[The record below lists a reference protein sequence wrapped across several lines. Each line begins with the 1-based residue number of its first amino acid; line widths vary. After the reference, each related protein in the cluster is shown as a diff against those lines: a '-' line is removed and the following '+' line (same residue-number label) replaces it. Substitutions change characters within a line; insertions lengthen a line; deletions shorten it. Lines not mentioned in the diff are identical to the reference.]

1 MSQYCLIQ
9 NVAGTLLNAVG
20 GELSA
25 TADADDTCLWQR
37 EDDHLVHVASRLRL
51 ISEPVEAEGVQCMT
65 LEDGAPVEGAPFHIV
80 EGPQQTPSSHLDEL
94 RSQGFTVV
102 RHVMD
107 DAAIAR
113 LKAGI
118 SRERAEYH
126 AHETSHDGSF
136 WIVNSLIWSVEVAR
150 AASHPVALWII
161 RQYMRTEEIH
171 FCHQPVITTVKPADL
186 LAGTF
191 PDDGWHT
198 DYPYHPKLLPED
210 FHGTTPPARGA
221 TPALPYA
228 SAVAEHSPAEG
239 SHGSTPPLTGER
251 PALSYASAVGEDSPA
266 EGSWPEHPP
275 LGVQFNICVDAFR
288 ADNAATQYVPGSHL
302 SRTRPPRDFNVG
314 GTRMGHGL
322 HAGVRQWLAPA
333 GAAIIYDARMWHRAC
348 NELNASGRD
357 RSAILNAVA
366 PSWVRPMMDKTALA
380 GAFPGSP
387 AADGLNERE
396 RAEIER
402 LCCRPTRPTP
412 AGMPRLNPRRPDMID
427 INAGKRNADGRRA
440 TGADRKDRT
449 A

>member
-1 MSQYCLIQ
+1 M
-9 NVAGTLLNAVG
+9 AF
-20 GELSA
+20 
-25 TADADDTCLWQR
+25 
-37 EDDHLVHVASRLRL
+37 
-51 ISEPVEAEGVQCMT
+51 
-65 LEDGAPVEGAPFHIV
+65 EDGTPVNGARFRVIQ
-80 EGPQQTPSSHLDEL
+80 GPRQTPSSHLDEL

-118 SRERAEYH
+118 SKERAEYH

-136 WIVNSLIWSVEVAR
+136 WIVNSLIWSAEVAR

-161 RQYMRTEEIH
+161 RQYLRTEEIH

-210 FHGTTPPARGA
+210 FC
-221 TPALPYA
+221 
-228 SAVAEHSPAEG
+228 
-239 SHGSTPPLTGER
+239 GSTPPLTGER

-387 AADGLNERE
+387 AADGLSERE

-402 LCCRPTRPTP
+402 LCRRPTRPTP

-440 TGADRKDRT
+440 TAPGADRKDRT